1 MSATSQRE
9 QSAAV
14 TVDHSPQT
22 FVHINKSRGKRTHAL
37 LLLTTV
43 PSAVSVQTN
52 STCSVSF
59 IINTESPS
67 LLVTQTQRG
76 RQRRWQ
82 RRERRRRR
90 RPPRSVTKVR
100 LGSSQSSRCDLDRST
115 CSWDP
120 VTWHTA
126 FGDKKT
132 TTLKKLSGYSF
143 FSRCCNSF
151 ARDWRQNRGQAAR
164 FSMSAQVLTFPV

>member
-1 MSATSQRE
+1 MSATSHRE
-9 QSAAV
+9 QSVAV

-37 LLLTTV
+37 LLTTV
-43 PSAVSVQTN
+43 RSAVSVQTN
-52 STCSVSF
+52 STCSLSF

-90 RPPRSVTKVR
+90 RPPRSLTSLTKVR
-100 LGSSQSSRCDLDRST
+100 LGPSQSSRCDLDHST
-115 CSWDP
+115 RSWDP
-120 VTWHTA
+120 VITWHTA
-126 FGDKKT
+126 FWDKKT
-132 TTLKKLSGYSF
+132 PTLQKLSSYCF
-143 FSRCCNSF
+143 FLS
-151 ARDWRQNRGQAAR
+151 
-164 FSMSAQVLTFPV
+164 LL